1 MFAPDF
7 KLIAE
12 TPGAGFKKVV
22 ALEELLDL
30 VALEVE
36 ADQMAVEPDL
46 NKVNDIIACE
56 VFWSPVWEVQA
67 PWLGEGAEQR
77 HCHPWDRIA

>member
-22 ALEELLDL
+22 ALGELLVL

-36 ADQMAVEPDL
+36 ADQMAAEPDL
-46 NKVNDIIACE
+46 N
-56 VFWSPVWEVQA
+56 
-67 PWLGEGAEQR
+67 
-77 HCHPWDRIA
+77 